1 MSQLNL
7 LHGTDNEKVESRK
20 TKKAKKT
27 DILRSISKQYGEPV
41 ESVRK
46 KKRKA
51 TVGSICRKGR
61 SQAWKESVSEGWKTQ
76 HSVATCHCSSF
87 HRIRGTGFSFANEL
101 IKQKVH

>member
-1 MSQLNL
+1 MIRDAILTCAQKLTSQLNL

-51 TVGSICRKGR
+51 TVGRICRKGR
-61 SQAWKESVSEGWKTQ
+61 SQAWKERVSE
-76 HSVATCHCSSF
+76 
-87 HRIRGTGFSFANEL
+87 
-101 IKQKVH
+101 